1 MVFVDESGFSLIP
14 YVAKTWAPVG
24 QTPVLIHQG
33 RWPKFSAISGVTP
46 RGKLY
51 IQVHKDT
58 IATDQV
64 VEFLQH
70 LLRHIRRLPILLFW
84 DGGRPHHSDVT
95 RAFLRAHHRIEAHRF
110 PGYSPELNPD
120 EWVWRHQK
128 NHELASYAPHDVKE
142 LSRELRRAVVRIRV
156 RPRLIRSFVAATHL
170 YD

>member
-1 MVFVDESGFSLIP
+1 VVFVDESGFSLIP

-33 RWPKFSAISGVTP
+33 RWPEFSAISGVTP

-58 IATDQV
+58 VATEQV
-64 VEFLQH
+64 VEFLEH
-70 LLRHIRRLPILLFW
+70 LLRNIRRRPIMVFR
-84 DGGRPHHSDVT
+84 DGGRPHHSDET
-95 RAFLRAHHRIEAHRF
+95 QAFLRAHPRIEAHRF

-120 EWVWRHQK
+120 EWVWRHLK

-142 LSRELRRAVVRIRV
+142 LSRELRRAVVRMRV
-156 RPRLIRSFVAATHL
+156 RPKLIRSFVAATHL